1 MNFVS
6 LFLIGVAALFNVAWH
21 HPEALP
27 TVYQLTLASV
37 QHVVCDISSPSA
49 QHGSVCNLLDDLRL
63 PSAPVV
69 LTIAAPDSD
78 LVPWWAQQPVLDA
91 NNSLPAASKH
101 LDSPVVSTALI
112 HVPTESESST
122 PQTPPDWLHEATD
135 IVLAL
140 LWLVLMSGLVILIY
154 GTIWFK
160 VDGSFENV
168 IRGLTWMFCGPLP
181 VDRSVN
187 TTAQL
192 AAPVSTHVVALDN
205 RDFGSG
211 DVPRPVL
218 AVSSSPRSPLV
229 PERLVAEV
237 PRSVVV
243 PTPEAEP
250 RKRVRCAAR
259 CQRIRKQKA
268 KARESQQE
276 PAVEHPESE
285 QSQTNPDEPRRGS
298 RGGKQVRKRQRKQEL
313 KAARRAEANAEAGP
327 SSASIAAPT
336 ITDNDEFPPLRDID
350 VQADPIQF
358 RVSFAAVV
366 ATGAPSPS
374 AAIRRGSWSV
384 KVNSG
389 VERPQVEGK
398 RRAID
403 GVVEESREEWLDLDE
418 EAWRKGRRKK
428 NKD

>member
-49 QHGSVCNLLDDLRL
+49 QHGSVCNLLVDLRL

-91 NNSLPAASKH
+91 NNSLSVASKH
-101 LDSPVVSTALI
+101 LYSPVVSTALI
-112 HVPTESESST
+112 HVPTASESSR
-122 PQTPPDWLHEATD
+122 PQTPPDWLLEATD
-135 IVLAL
+135 VVLAL
-140 LWLVLMSGLVILIY
+140 LWLALMLGLVVLIY
-154 GTIWFK
+154 GTIWYK

-168 IRGLTWMFCGPLP
+168 VRGLTWMFCGPLP
-181 VDRSVN
+181 VDRSQAVH
-187 TTAQL
+187 TTVQL
-192 AAPVSTHVVALDN
+192 AIPVSTHAVAH
-205 RDFGSG
+205 DFGSG

-218 AVSSSPRSPLV
+218 AVPSSAHSPLV
-229 PERLVAEV
+229 PERLVTEA
-237 PRSVVV
+237 PTSVVV

-298 RGGKQVRKRQRKQEL
+298 RGGKQVRRRQRRQEL
-313 KAARRAEANAEAGP
+313 KEARRAEANAEAGP
-327 SSASIAAPT
+327 SSACITTPAF
-336 ITDNDEFPPLRDID
+336 TDNDEFPPLCGVD
-350 VQADPIQF
+350 VQVDPIQF

-366 ATGAPSPS
+366 ATGALSPT
-374 AAIRRGSWSV
+374 AAIRRGSWTV
-384 KVNSG
+384 KVNPA

-398 RRAID
+398 RRAMD

-428 NKD
+428 NED